1 MSDNAQNNK
10 RIAKNTILLYFRML
24 LIMAINLYT
33 SRVILQ
39 ALGVEDYGIYNAV
52 GGIIAIFNIIRGSLS
67 TATQRFITHA
77 LGTKNKEYLNK
88 VFSTSIFMHIALCI
102 IILLL
107 AETAGLWLLE
117 NKMIIPAG
125 REVAAI
131 WVYQCSIVSSL
142 ILIMSI
148 PYNATIIAHEKMGAF
163 ALISLVEVFLKL
175 GIVYLLLIFST
186 DKLILYSILMVVIQL
201 IIRFCYTQYC
211 IKNFKETKIH
221 FVKDKKLIKEI
232 SMFSTWSI
240 MGNAAYVSCT
250 QGLNI
255 LLNMF
260 FSPVVNAAR
269 GIAVQIQSAVWQF
282 VMNFQTAFNPQIT
295 KSYASGDLGY
305 MHRLVFT
312 SSRFS
317 FYLIFIISLPILI
330 ECETILHIW
339 LGIVP
344 EYTVTFSRIVL
355 ITCWINAVANPL
367 IVSVKATGNIKTF
380 ELIIGIITIL
390 TLPISY
396 VFLKFGYPPY
406 SVFVINLVIE
416 ILAHIFRIWIT
427 SRLISFSIR
436 KFIKEVIL
444 RCVIVT
450 TIAVPAPILLH
461 LHLEHNINSFITVC
475 TVSVITSCL
484 TVYTLGLQKNEKKF
498 INRKVTHIFSKIRK
512 I

>member
-1 MSDNAQNNK
+1 MSDNTQNSK
-10 RIAKNTILLYFRML
+10 RIAKNTILLYFRMIL
-24 LIMAINLYT
+24 MMGVSLYT
-33 SRVILQ
+33 SRVVLQ

-77 LGTKNKEYLNK
+77 LGKKDEEYLSR
-88 VFSTSIFMHIALCI
+88 VFSTSIFMHMALCVV
-102 IILLL
+102 ILIL

-117 NKMIIPAG
+117 NKMNIPTD
-125 REVAAI
+125 RETAAM
-131 WVYQCSIVSSL
+131 WVYQLSILSSL
-142 ILIMSI
+142 IIVMSI

-163 ALISLVEVFLKL
+163 ATISLIEVFLKL
-175 GIVYLLLIFST
+175 GIVYLLVVFST
-186 DKLILYSILMVVIQL
+186 DRLISYSILMVAIQL
-201 IIRFCYTQYC
+201 IVRYCYTRYC
-211 IKNFKETKIH
+211 IKNFKETKIRY
-221 FVKDKKLIKEI
+221 VKDTKLIKEI
-232 SMFSTWSI
+232 GLFSTWSV

-255 LLNMF
+255 LLNLF

-406 SVFVINLVIE
+406 IVFIINFVTE
-416 ILAHIFRIWIT
+416 IIAHIFRIWIT
-427 SRLISFSIR
+427 SRLISFSIYN
-436 KFIKEVIL
+436 FTKEVIS
-444 RCVIVT
+444 RCIII
-450 TIAVPAPILLH
+450 TIIATPLPLFLH
-461 LHLEHNINSFITVC
+461 TQMERSTASFIC
-475 TVSVITSCL
+475 ISIISIIISCSTIYL
-484 TVYTLGLQKNEKKF
+484 IGLLKNERTY
-498 INRKVTHIFSKIRK
+498 INRKVSHILHKHFR
-512 I
+512 

>member
-1 MSDNAQNNK
+1 MSQSANNK

-24 LIMAINLYT
+24 LMMAVNLYT

-39 ALGVEDYGIYNAV
+39 VLGVEDYGIYNAV
-52 GGIIAIFNIIRGSLS
+52 GGIVAIFNIIRGSLS

-77 LGTKNKEYLNK
+77 LGKNDEDYISR
-88 VFSTSIFMHIALCI
+88 VFSTSMFMHIALCLII
-102 IILLL
+102 IIL
-107 AETAGLWLLE
+107 AETIGLWLLE
-117 NKMIIPAG
+117 NKMIIPAD
-125 REVAAI
+125 RKVAAM
-131 WVYQCSIVSSL
+131 WVYQCSILSSL
-142 ILIMSI
+142 IMIISI

-163 ALISLVEVFLKL
+163 AAISLIEVLLKL
-175 GIVYLLLIFST
+175 GIVYLLLVFSA
-186 DKLILYSILMVVIQL
+186 DKLIVYSILMIVIQM
-201 IIRFCYTQYC
+201 IIRFCYTRYC
-211 IKNFKETKIH
+211 IRNFKETKIRYI
-221 FVKDKKLIKEI
+221 KDTKLIKEI
-232 SMFSTWSI
+232 GLFSSWSV

-295 KSYASGDLGY
+295 KSYAAGDLNY

-330 ECETILHIW
+330 ECETILRIW

-344 EYTVTFSRIVL
+344 EYTVTFSRIILV
-355 ITCWINAVANPL
+355 TCWINAVANPL
-367 IVSVKATGNIKTF
+367 IVAVKATGKIKTF

-396 VFLKFGYPPY
+396 IFLKMGYPPY
-406 SVFVINLVIE
+406 SVFVINLIIE
-416 ILAHIFRIWIT
+416 IIAHIARIYIT
-427 SRLISFSIR
+427 SRLISFSTY
-436 KFIKEVIL
+436 KYVKEVIF
-444 RCVIVT
+444 RCLIT
-450 TIAVPAPILLH
+450 AFISIPLPFFLH
-461 LHLEHNINSFITVC
+461 EQMEKSMITLIWICFI
-475 TVSVITSCL
+475 SIITSCSAI
-484 TVYTLGLQKNEKKF
+484 YIIGLQKNERTY
-498 INRKVTHIFSKIRK
+498 INSKVSQMLHKYF
-512 I
+512 